1 MLPENPMN
9 DIRQSMPVMDIS
21 RVLEQWHYEP
31 DRITVRKI
39 TGEDGRK
46 KVQMRLDL
54 GLLQMEDT
62 GRPDGKRPYGFE
74 SLLEYHENRCKL
86 HISERGSDA
95 TFKLGADE
103 CNQLRNEAL
112 QYYYRYLS
120 LFHLEDYEGVERDT
134 DRNLRLFNLIGKYAE
149 TEEDR
154 LSLERYRPYVLMMNA
169 RAKTNLALQRNRPI
183 ESLHFVEDAIENIRE
198 FLRKNDREE
207 YFEQSGEVLYLQE
220 LAAEI
225 RQVLPHDPRE
235 ELRRRMKKAVEQE
248 DYELAARLRD
258 EIRDL
263 EGSNVGE
270 EREG

>member
-1 MLPENPMN
+1 
-9 DIRQSMPVMDIS
+9 
-21 RVLEQWHYEP
+21 
-31 DRITVRKI
+31 
-39 TGEDGRK
+39 
-46 KVQMRLDL
+46 
-54 GLLQMEDT
+54 
-62 GRPDGKRPYGFE
+62 
-74 SLLEYHENRCKL
+74 
-86 HISERGSDA
+86 
-95 TFKLGADE
+95 
-103 CNQLRNEAL
+103 
-112 QYYYRYLS
+112 
-120 LFHLEDYEGVERDT
+120 
-134 DRNLRLFNLIGKYAE
+134 
-149 TEEDR
+149 
-154 LSLERYRPYVLMMNA
+154 MMNA
-169 RAKTNLALQRNRPI
+169 RAKANLALQRNRPI

>member
-1 MLPENPMN
+1 M
-9 DIRQSMPVMDIS
+9 SGTDIS
-21 RVLEQWHYEP
+21 RVLEEWPYEP

-62 GRPDGKRPYGFE
+62 GRPDGKRPYGFD
-74 SLLEYHENRCKL
+74 SLLEYHENRRKL
-86 HISERGSDA
+86 HILERGSDA
-95 TFKLGADE
+95 TFRLGTEE

-134 DRNLRLFNLIGKYAE
+134 DRSLRLFNLIGKYAE

-169 RAKTNLALQRNRPI
+169 RAKANLALRRNRPI
-183 ESLHFVEDAIENIRE
+183 ESLHFIEDAIENIRQ
-198 FLRKNDREE
+198 FLRKNNREE
-207 YFEQSGEVLYLQE
+207 YLEQSGEVLYLQE

-225 RQVLPHDPRE
+225 KQVIPHDPRE
-235 ELRRRMKKAVEQE
+235 DLRRKMKQAVDQE

-258 EIRDL
+258 EIREL

-270 EREG
+270 KRER